1 MHRWLPILIA
11 LCLAACGQRGALYL
25 PEEPA
30 AEAAVAA
37 DAPGEESA
45 DDEDPDEDEE
55 QDDAP
60 EP

>member
-1 MHRWLPILIA
+1 MHRWLLILIV
-11 LCLAACGQRGALYL
+11 LSVAACGQRGALYL